1 MPRDKLFSL
10 GTSKNMSL
18 SCCSGGIGRNQFSS
32 KLPCKME
39 TLVPLQELTA
49 GRIPWLVDAQP
60 SSVLCSW
67 QHCQPGAEPPL
78 SCRQVVPEPVG
89 NGMCDVGICWDHPG
103 QELPMFVQSLGREW

>member
-10 GTSKNMSL
+10 GTSKNISL
-18 SCCSGGIGRNQFSS
+18 SCCSGMGCDGRNQSSS
-32 KLPCKME
+32 KLLYKME

-78 SCRQVVPEPVG
+78 SFRQVVPEPG
-89 NGMCDVGICWDHPG
+89 
-103 QELPMFVQSLGREW
+103 L